1 MSFQYNQF
9 KNPNNNNIYYADHT
23 HNIHSGLDI
32 HTDRFNHY
40 NNPIRHADH
49 DPGYHVHNKFNGN
62 YAPNKYTIQN
72 ATRSGVIHPPKDPS
86 IFEIKFPDTDI
97 RGMVI
102 TDTF

>member
-23 HNIHSGLDI
+23 LLYSGLDI

-62 YAPNKYTIQN
+62 LINRKWLIKPTETDNNFPVIPYVTAS
-72 ATRSGVIHPPKDPS
+72 ATTYCTSCPVC
-86 IFEIKFPDTDI
+86 
-97 RGMVI
+97 
-102 TDTF
+102 